1 MVKEQKAFQ
10 IVETDNVATALEDI
24 LPGIVSLLGDA
35 SMGKITAVTDVPKGH
50 KISLKDMEAGEDIKK
65 YGIRIGKATQ
75 AIKAGEWVHLRN
87 IHSVYDERSSHL
99 DVLTGAPKDTKYE

>member
-1 MVKEQKAFQ
+1 MEKEQKAFQ

-24 LPGIVSLLGDA
+24 LPGIVSLLGDTP
-35 SMGKITAVTDVPKGH
+35 MGEIPAVTDVPKGH
-50 KISLKDMEAGEDIKK
+50 KISLKDIKAGEDIKK

-75 AIKAGEWVHLRN
+75 AIKAGEWVHLHN
-87 IHSVYDERSSHL
+87 IHSVYDQRSSHL